1 MRIVL
6 SEKIELLQKSGYTQS
21 QLARIIGCGPSMISM
36 MKSGYSPNNQR
47 LEKRIDEL
55 YKHTKP

>member
-1 MRIVL
+1 MKISL
-6 SEKIELLQKSGYTQS
+6 SDKIEFLQKSGYTQS
-21 QLARIIGCGPSMISM
+21 QLALIIGCGPSMVSM

-55 YKHTKP
+55 YKHEKV